1 MLLCLYHSQSSIVIY
16 YFEWGREWD
25 STLEQIVEG
34 VDEADRPKLL
44 EKVLDMLQQAE
55 RGLPAKKEKYT
66 RRDSN
71 PQPSVPKTDALSSWA
86 TDADYLTISRAPRV
100 SMTRKPMSRV
110 L

>member
-44 EKVLDMLQQAE
+44 EKLLDMLQQAE
-55 RGLPAKKEKYT
+55 AGLSAKKKKYT

-71 PQPSVPKTDALSSWA
+71 PQPSVPKTDALSNWA
-86 TDADYLTISRAPRV
+86 TGALMKQLAT
-100 SMTRKPMSRV
+100 
-110 L
+110 

>member
-1 MLLCLYHSQSSIVIY
+1 MELVSI
-16 YFEWGREWD
+16 
-25 STLEQIVEG
+25 STLELEHGGIMVKKCTHDFKEQMLED

-71 PQPSVPKTDALSSWA
+71 PQPSVPKTDALSS
-86 TDADYLTISRAPRV
+86 
-100 SMTRKPMSRV
+100 
-110 L
+110 